1 MKFLS
6 KPLYFSLLSLL
17 FIACSGSD
25 GGSDGPDDIA
35 DPVITELI
43 LNYDNDILFKG
54 DLVTFKVTDN
64 LGRIL
69 SYAAEF
75 EIDGVALSGNSI
87 TLANAGEQ
95 TLKISHEGYSQE
107 FDLKVYNSS
116 YTQKILIEDY
126 TGTWCG
132 YCPRVSLVLDDLTSS
147 NENVIASAIHN
158 GDNMVYQFEAQMRDA
173 YDVGGFPWAK
183 LNRIHRWNESPSS
196 LTAFLNKSPGLGL
209 SINSAIEGDDLNVE
223 IGVGFD
229 LSRDD
234 LKLVVYFQRNGMIA
248 NQANF
253 YNEDS
258 STPFFDLGNPIEGF
272 VHDHVL
278 LSAFTDVFGDQ
289 IPASEVAEGSV
300 YNTSLSKNL
309 NSLSYDAAFDG
320 DFEIVAFVM
329 NADGEVVNVQKALIG
344 EAKDFD

>member
-1 MKFLS
+1 MNFLS
-6 KPLYFSLLSLL
+6 KPLCFFLLSL
-17 FIACSGSD
+17 FFVSCSSSGEDSN
-25 GGSDGPDDIA
+25 GPDDIA
-35 DPVITELI
+35 DPVISELI

-75 EIDGVALSGNSI
+75 ELDGVALSGNSI
-87 TLANAGEQ
+87 TLENAGEQ

-107 FDLKVYNSS
+107 FALKAYNSS

-132 YCPRVSLVLDDLTSS
+132 YCPRVSFVLDDLTSS

-158 GDNMVYQFEAQMRDA
+158 GDIMVYQFEAQMRAA

-209 SINSAIEGDDLNVE
+209 SIDSAIQGEDLNVE

-229 LSRDD
+229 LSRED

-248 NQANF
+248 DQANF

-258 STPFFDLGNPIEGF
+258 STPFYDLGNPIEDF

-289 IPASEVAEGSV
+289 IPSSEVGEGSV
-300 YNTSLSKNL
+300 YNTSFSKSL
-309 NSLSYDAAFDG
+309 NSLSYNADFEG
-320 DFEIVAFVM
+320 DFEIVAFVL
-329 NADGEVVNVQKALIG
+329 NSDGEVVNVQKALLG
-344 EAKDFD
+344 ESKDFD